1 MNKTHSKKEFP
12 VRVEN
17 ENHSVD
23 VITIDECDLINIGFY
38 HFVDEKWYFHTDTL
52 LNYDEE
58 GNETD
63 FKWIY
68 QPDYLIYE

>member
-23 VITIDECDLINIGFY
+23 VITIDESNMMNIGFY

-52 LNYDEE
+52 IKNYEE
-58 GNETD
+58 ED

-68 QPDYLIYE
+68 KPDYLVYE

>member
-23 VITIDECDLINIGFY
+23 VITIDECNMMNIGFY

-52 LNYDEE
+52 IKNYEE
-58 GNETD
+58 KD

-68 QPDYLIYE
+68 KPDYLVYE

>member
-23 VITIDECDLINIGFY
+23 VITIDEFNMMNIAFY
-38 HFVDEKWYFHTDTL
+38 DFVDKKWHFHTDTL
-52 LNYDEE
+52 IKDYE
-58 GNETD
+58 NED

-68 QPDYLIYE
+68 QPDYLVYE

>member
-23 VITIDECDLINIGFY
+23 VITIDESNMMNIGFY

-52 LNYDEE
+52 IKDYEE
-58 GNETD
+58 ED

-68 QPDYLIYE
+68 QPDYLVYE